1 MPCARSAPGESSMAK
16 PDDLMDRFPH
26 SQTSSLLG
34 QTMIDFDRAKGW
46 VRLSFVGKD
55 TFQNPAGFIQ
65 GGILTAMLDDTMGP
79 ALWVMTNGEAFP
91 TTIDLNVSFLAAA
104 RPGPLYGEGKVIQ
117 LGKTIAFVEAQLT
130 DADNTVIARS
140 TATARMV
147 KIDLPRH
154 EASSETKMTW
164 DRAGSCASMESATTV
179 A

>member
-1 MPCARSAPGESSMAK
+1 MAK

-26 SQTSSLLG
+26 SQTSRLLG

-55 TFQNPAGFIQ
+55 AFQNPAGFIQ

-91 TTIDLNVSFLAAA
+91 TTIDLNVSFLTAA

-130 DADNTVIARS
+130 DADNTIIARS
-140 TATARMV
+140 TATARMA
-147 KIDLPRH
+147 KINLPTR
-154 EASSETKMTW
+154 EASSETKMTS
-164 DRAGSCASMESATTV
+164 DNAGSGTSTESATAV